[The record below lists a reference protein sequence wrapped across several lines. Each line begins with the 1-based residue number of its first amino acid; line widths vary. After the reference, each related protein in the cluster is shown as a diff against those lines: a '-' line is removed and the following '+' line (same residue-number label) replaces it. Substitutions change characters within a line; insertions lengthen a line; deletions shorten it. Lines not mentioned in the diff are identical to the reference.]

1 MNNLGESGHLTIGE
15 KKIIE
20 EDKREPM
27 NCWSVSKG
35 PYETQKG
42 TRGHICPI
50 GVVGLVNPVV
60 ILSQFPFSI

>member
-1 MNNLGESGHLTIGE
+1 MDNLGESGHLTIGE

-50 GVVGLVNPVV
+50 GVPTVFKVP
-60 ILSQFPFSI
+60 ILLIRAM